1 MGASGIGA
9 VDLSREEV
17 GKDAR
22 NSRSS
27 LDPAN
32 PKLSDPIPGEDAGS
46 AAKLPGLEALKLIKI
61 KVCPSLDH
69 QRYATYHMQYDVY

>member
-27 LDPAN
+27 VDPVN
-32 PKLSDPIPGEDAGS
+32 PKLSDPIPEEDAGS
-46 AAKLPGLEALKLIKI
+46 AAKLPGLEALKLIEIKI
-61 KVCPSLDH
+61 CPSLDH
-69 QRYATYHMQYDVY
+69 Q

>member
-27 LDPAN
+27 VDPVN

-46 AAKLPGLEALKLIKI
+46 AAKLPGLEALKLIEIKI
-61 KVCPSLDH
+61 CPSLDH
-69 QRYATYHMQYDVY
+69 Q